1 MKSLQKGLLAAL
13 AASAMVFLGALFATA
28 DAPSAADQAAG
39 SATPDVYIYVRE
51 GCGFCEAALEFL
63 ADHPA
68 ISVEVR
74 DIAEPQHRQEFEAM
88 AERFAVPRG
97 TPIILAGESVI
108 SGFRNGDNILASL
121 DHFGATPTPKDALK
135 GGSCVR
141 TWGAPPPADTCAS
154 SPLGSAAIDVPFIGQ
169 LSPGPLSLGIFSAV
183 LGFLDGFNPCAMWV
197 LITFLLVLSQL
208 GDRLRMML
216 VAGAFLLAQ
225 GITYGLIL
233 GVWLTAFDFVG
244 TATWVTAGVGVLA
257 LGAGAFFVFE
267 GIRGGNIC
275 RVTDAEK
282 RRSITSRIK
291 AIATGPLGI
300 GMFFGVV
307 FLAFAVNIIEF
318 ACSAGF
324 PQAFALVISSHVSSW
339 LGYAGYLLIYLGMYL
354 FDDMLVLA
362 LALFAIEKIG
372 ITHRFTRGA
381 NLVGGAV
388 MLLLG
393 GLLLFFPHVLT

>member
-88 AERFAVPRG
+88 AKRFAVPRG

-121 DHFGATPTPKDALK
+121 AHFGATPTPKDALK

-154 SPLGSAAIDVPFIGQ
+154 SPPGSAAIDVPFIGQ

-208 GDRLRMML
+208 GDRLRMLL

-282 RRSITSRIK
+282 RRSITERIK
-291 AIATGPLGI
+291 KIAMGPLGI

-354 FDDMLVLA
+354 FDDILVLA

-393 GLLLFFPHVLT
+393 ALLLFFPHVLT